1 MDIMVYKRKK
11 KSYYKKLAIY
21 ALIAIPAYVIIASYY
36 PDVFNFEQFG
46 QEGGD
51 YYFNSVDQQFSII
64 GEFDTLSVI
73 ESKIAFCET
82 TTTVKMIGD
91 RGQIIQQFSE
101 TNPSVG
107 SWIPTLTYDLLGG
120 TTGEKVN
127 RIEYETML
135 NCEKGKLFP
144 NVVLDSYDLKL
155 TVTGV
160 DVNGNRVTIDTD
172 RKRSNSDFP
181 INRVSLFKETIF
193 ASEIERKIAPTTK
206 TFPTYINFH
215 VFGDL
220 NFGNYGLNYLKTL
233 NLNHGLGG
241 IIDKGAI
248 GTAPLDRTS
257 ELIIGGG
264 LVKDTNDKNIDI
276 TLRFKNWSETE
287 SQPKLKILFTK
298 EGCNSSDCVRQ
309 KILDVSLSMYKRGND
324 GYASYI
330 LRGIDDRGAG
340 TYEILATGGET
351 VKGASPL
358 RTNLKVVEVV
368 LRATPTS
375 DPPSYIPP
383 ITPTSGSSGSKIIEG
398 EVQLGYRLNFEGG
411 SVSGIIGKDAKAV
424 DVAFSQLDLIAS
436 NEGGREGKVTQL
448 KIEPHLTF
456 PCTLKTEDED
466 GNPYGGIKCDESLL
480 KIVSPQ
486 ETDVTYTGTV
496 RVDGKE
502 DNINQKYLYADDRI
516 YNMELSQC
524 EKSFNYQTG
533 KVEASNDCIQDFR
546 IQPLTLGHTKLNDM
560 VEDALC
566 GEDVRDKLNCNAKK
580 NEHDVKIEIRLDA
593 EFELADDNMKGY
605 AGLIQNVEY
614 VFDFDYKPKKTSNEP
629 RTQTPDP
636 DEDTCIASIL
646 SDVVGVFPLSS
657 SECQEEKRVCDNR
670 NDGEWTEGNPNWFC
684 KAIVTERG
692 NGNGGNGG
700 NGNGGNGNGR
710 GGNGNGG
717 TEPELPDLCSVLGIG
732 CPEEEDTDTG
742 SFVGVCEEGE
752 VAVILSNGELVCKDE
767 GTGEFVPEAESD
779 SEVTTGNPPT
789 GNDGQAGAGE
799 TDGGMTNEEKEDFI
813 DDLGDKLEE
822 LDTGFFSSI
831 PNIGFGGFS
840 NETVW
845 IFVIIGLIILF
856 IMYRRIRGGYRN
868 RQSYFG
874 QMP

>member
-1 MDIMVYKRKK
+1 
-11 KSYYKKLAIY
+11 
-21 ALIAIPAYVIIASYY
+21 
-36 PDVFNFEQFG
+36 
-46 QEGGD
+46 
-51 YYFNSVDQQFSII
+51 
-64 GEFDTLSVI
+64 
-73 ESKIAFCET
+73 
-82 TTTVKMIGD
+82 MISD
-91 RGQIIQQFSE
+91 RGQIIQQFSK
-101 TNPSVG
+101 TSSG
-107 SWIPTLTYDLLGG
+107 WSPTLTYDLLGG
-120 TTGEKVN
+120 TTGEKVD

-135 NCEKGKLFP
+135 NCEKGSYFP

-155 TVTGV
+155 TLTAV

-215 VFGDL
+215 LYGDL
-220 NFGNYGLNYLKTL
+220 NFSNYVLNYLNTL

-287 SQPKLKILFTK
+287 SKPKLKILFTK

-309 KILDVSLSMYKRGND
+309 KILDTSLTMLKKGND

-330 LRGIDDRGAG
+330 LRGIDNRGAG

-375 DPPSYIPP
+375 DTPSYIPP
-383 ITPTSGSSGSKIIEG
+383 ITQTSGSSGSSKVIEG
-398 EVQLGYRLNFEGG
+398 EVQLGYSLRFDGG
-411 SVSGIIGKDAKAV
+411 TLAGVVGKDAKAV

-436 NEGGREGKVTQL
+436 NEGGREGKVIDL
-448 KIEPHLTF
+448 KITPHLSF
-456 PCTLKTEDED
+456 PCTLKTENED
-466 GNPYGGIKCDESLL
+466 GTPYGGIKCEEPRLS
-480 KIVSPQ
+480 IVS
-486 ETDVTYTGTV
+486 ERSATMDVTYTGTV
-496 RVDGKE
+496 KVDGKE
-502 DNINQKYLYADDRI
+502 DKINTKYLYADDRI
-516 YNMELSQC
+516 YNGELSQC
-524 EKSFNYQTG
+524 KKAFNYQTG
-533 KVEASNDCIQDFR
+533 EVEASKNCVQDFR

-566 GEDVRDKLNCNAKK
+566 GDDVRDKLNCNSKK

-593 EFELADDNMKGY
+593 EFELADNNMKGY

-614 VFDFDYKPKKTSNEP
+614 VFDFDYKPKKTSSEP
-629 RTQTPDP
+629 RQETP
-636 DEDTCIASIL
+636 DEDSESCLYEGDLVS
-646 SDVVGVFPLSS
+646 SLSS

-670 NDGEWTEGNPNWFC
+670 NDGEWTEGISYWFC
-684 KAIVTERG
+684 KAIVTERDDG
-692 NGNGGNGG
+692 NGNG
-700 NGNGGNGNGR
+700 NGNDDER
-710 GGNGNGG
+710 DED
-717 TEPELPDLCSVLGIG
+717 EPTLPDLCSVLGIG
-732 CPEEEDTDTG
+732 CPEDDTGSDTG

-752 VAVILSNGELVCKDE
+752 IPVILSNGELVCKDE
-767 GTGEFVPEAESD
+767 GTGEFVPESD
-779 SEVTTGNPPT
+779 SEVTTGDSPT

-813 DDLGDKLEE
+813 DDLGNKLEE
-822 LDTGFFSSI
+822 LDTGFSGI
-831 PNIGFGGFS
+831 PDIGFGGFS
-840 NETVW
+840 SETVW
-845 IFVIIGLIILF
+845 IFIIVALIILF
-856 IMYRRIRGGYRN
+856 VIYKVSRRGYRN

>member
-1 MDIMVYKRKK
+1 MVYKKKK

-46 QEGGD
+46 QEGSD

-64 GEFDTLSVI
+64 GDFDTLSVAD
-73 ESKIAFCET
+73 SRIASCET

-91 RGQIIQQFSE
+91 RNKIIQQFSK
-101 TNPSVG
+101 TNPNVG
-107 SWIPTLTYDLLGG
+107 SWSPTLTYDLLGG

-155 TVTGV
+155 TVTGI
-160 DVNGNRVTIDTD
+160 DVNGDRVTIDTD
-172 RKRSNSDFP
+172 RKRSNSDLP

-220 NFGNYGLNYLKTL
+220 NFSNYVLNYLKTL

-241 IIDKGAI
+241 IIDKGEI

-287 SQPKLKILFTK
+287 SKPKLKILFTK
-298 EGCNSSDCVRQ
+298 EDCNSSDCVRQ
-309 KILDVSLSMYKRGND
+309 KILDKSLTMLKKGND

-330 LRGIDDRGAG
+330 LTGIDNRGAG

-383 ITPTSGSSGSKIIEG
+383 ITQTSGSSKVIEG
-398 EVQLGYRLNFEGG
+398 EVQLVYSLRFDGG
-411 SVSGIIGKDAKAV
+411 TLAGVVGKDAKAV

-436 NEGGREGKVTQL
+436 NEGGREGKVIDL
-448 KIEPHLTF
+448 KITPHLSF
-456 PCTLKTEDED
+456 PCTLKTENED
-466 GNPYGGIKCDESLL
+466 GTPYGGIKCEEPRLS
-480 KIVSPQ
+480 IVS
-486 ETDVTYTGTV
+486 ERSATMDVTYTGTV
-496 RVDGKE
+496 KVDGKE
-502 DNINQKYLYADDRI
+502 DKINTKYLYADDRI
-516 YNMELSQC
+516 YNGELSQC
-524 EKSFNYQTG
+524 NKAFNYQTG
-533 KVEASNDCIQDFR
+533 EVEASKNCVQDFR

-566 GEDVRDKLNCNAKK
+566 GDDVRDKLNCNSKK

-593 EFELADDNMKGY
+593 EFELADNNMKRY

-614 VFDFDYKPKKTSNEP
+614 VFDFDYKPKKTSSEP
-629 RTQTPDP
+629 RQETP
-636 DEDTCIASIL
+636 DEDNKPDGDLCKDNNIIDTLDSTL
-646 SDVVGVFPLSS
+646 
-657 SECQEEKRVCDNR
+657 CQTLKTSCEENKK
-670 NDGEWTEGNPNWFC
+670 EWVEGQDFWFC
-684 KAIVTERG
+684 KDIVTERDDG
-692 NGNGGNGG
+692 NGNGNGNDDGNGG
-700 NGNGGNGNGR
+700 IGDAICEAVPLFCIDDDDGS
-710 GGNGNGG
+710 
-717 TEPELPDLCSVLGIG
+717 TEID
-732 CPEEEDTDTG
+732 DG

-752 VAVILSNGELVCKDE
+752 IPVILSNGELVCKDE
-767 GTGEFVPEAESD
+767 GTGEFVPESD
-779 SEVTTGNPPT
+779 SEVTTGDSPT

-813 DDLGDKLEE
+813 DDLGNILEE
-822 LDTGFFSSI
+822 LDTGFSGI
-831 PNIGFGGFS
+831 PDIGFGGFS
-840 NETVW
+840 SETVW
-845 IFVIIGLIILF
+845 IFIIVALIILF
-856 IMYRRIRGGYRN
+856 VIYKVSRRGYRN